1 MDIFYSLC
9 RLYQVVHSQ
18 FYSLETDTY
27 CDAMSEIMNMAW
39 SNGYTINDLAV
50 ACVTI

>member
-9 RLYQVVHSQ
+9 RLYHAVHSQ

-27 CDAMSEIMNMAW
+27 CDAMSEITQLAW
-39 SNGYTINDLAV
+39 NNGYTINDLAV
-50 ACVTI
+50 AVTTI